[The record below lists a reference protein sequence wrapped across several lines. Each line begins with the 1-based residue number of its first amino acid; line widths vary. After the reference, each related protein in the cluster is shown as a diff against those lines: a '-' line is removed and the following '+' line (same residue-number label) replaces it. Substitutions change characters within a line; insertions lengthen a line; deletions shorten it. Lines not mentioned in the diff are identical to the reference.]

1 MEGALKESQQIVR
14 FTLRYYQI
22 FIDYLS
28 ITVCRGRRLFVLYIS
43 IIPMINPIDR
53 TTKKISIWDN
63 SVYDIPHTS
72 RLFEQSVL
80 IKKPPIAPNK
90 YRILER
96 IRQHMSGIR
105 TGYEGSFIIYPNP
118 LIE

>member
-43 IIPMINPIDR
+43 IIPMFIFSILHW
-53 TTKKISIWDN
+53 TKLN
-63 SVYDIPHTS
+63 NA
-72 RLFEQSVL
+72 R
-80 IKKPPIAPNK
+80 
-90 YRILER
+90 
-96 IRQHMSGIR
+96 RQALTELG
-105 TGYEGSFIIYPNP
+105 
-118 LIE
+118 